1 MTRTLLATLAAS
13 SVAATV
19 TYTACIL
26 RADSSDDYKRGV
38 SDLSRCFAA
47 IHLRG
52 MSITQVLLIDLF

>member
-1 MTRTLLATLAAS
+1 MTRILLATLAAS

-38 SDLSRCFAA
+38 SEFVRTL
-47 IHLRG
+47 
-52 MSITQVLLIDLF
+52 